1 MEVVVEFV
9 IIDNNTTSK
18 DNKFPEPQKKF
29 RDFLLLEHPKH
40 NLS

>member
-9 IIDNNTTSK
+9 ITDNDTTSK
-18 DNKFPEPQKKF
+18 DNKIPEPQKKF
-29 RDFLLLEHPKH
+29 RDLLLLEHSKH